1 MSKFIS
7 SSKSVPCPICRD
19 KKGKC
24 KISEYKYLCF
34 CGGKP
39 NAKVGDLVGTWQCK
53 RKEEE
58 QVGFFLWEDQRVVLQ
73 SQARASC
80 REIFLTVP
88 TNGRLRFKGKAVP
101 IEDSRF
107 CIYSSIRGEIASD
120 LTYEQAQLMLAELK
134 LAKGGAK

>member
-7 SSKSVPCPICRD
+7 SSKSIPCPICGD
-19 KKGKC
+19 KKRKC
-24 KISEYKYLCF
+24 QISEYKYLCF

-39 NAKVGDLVGTWQCK
+39 EAKVGDLVGTWQCK
-53 RKEEE
+53 RQEEE
-58 QVGFFLWEDQRVVLQ
+58 PMGFFLWEDQRVVLE
-73 SQARASC
+73 SQARTSC

-107 CIYSSIRGEIASD
+107 SISSSIRGDLASD
-120 LTYEQAQLMLAELK
+120 LTYEQAQLMLAELNLGK
-134 LAKGGAK
+134 ESKS